1 MDNENLFEC
10 LLNRI
15 KLGGSLNILPHQM
28 TNNQIKEIT
37 KGWSSVSRP
46 IIVTVIVIV
55 IMVITI
61 KPFFTLGLKK
71 EFLVTVPIHSLK

>member
-1 MDNENLFEC
+1 M
-10 LLNRI
+10 
-15 KLGGSLNILPHQM
+15 GGSLNILPHQV
-28 TNNQIKEIT
+28 TKNQSKEVT

-61 KPFFTLGLKK
+61 KPFFFFTLELKRD
-71 EFLVTVPIHSLK
+71 FGVTVPIHSLK